1 VSTGGWAKHGT
12 AVFIVKEIQAI
23 LQQLERAP
31 QAPHALATLV
41 QVEGS
46 SYRRVGAR
54 LLING
59 EGQGLGSISGGCL
72 ESDVI
77 LRAKEVLEDGKAQ
90 VAVYDTTDENDL
102 VWGTG
107 TGCNGVAHILIEPL
121 PANPVWAEAV
131 RKNLAARKSTNLSV
145 VWKCANAALL
155 GTHETASVKKNLP
168 DNAAVLVDEIV
179 PPIRLLIFGAGND
192 AQPLA
197 RLAVELGWQVEVY
210 DARPAYAHRTR
221 FPGALVVQPAQPE
234 NATKVPLDPWTM
246 AVVMTHRYRDDTEIL
261 RALLPRLELPYLGL
275 LGPKTRLERIL
286 TELEKGGLS
295 LSSPMRAYVAQRQR
309 LPDMA
314 SSICWSV
321 GLGVAASKAVA
332 LINCPHWQ

>member
-1 VSTGGWAKHGT
+1 
-12 AVFIVKEIQAI
+12 VKEIQTI

-31 QAPHALATLV
+31 QALHTLATLV

-54 LLING
+54 LLINA

-107 TGCNGVAHILIEPL
+107 CNGVAHILIERL
-121 PANPVWAEAV
+121 PANPTWVETL

-145 VWKCANAALL
+145 VWKCVDAALL
-155 GTHETASVKKNLP
+155 GTHEMEAVKMILP
-168 DNAAVLVDEIV
+168 EKTSALVDEIA

-197 RLAVELGWQVEVY
+197 KVAADLGWVVEVY
-210 DARPAYAHRTR
+210 DARPAYAAKFRYPT
-221 FPGALVVQPAQPE
+221 ATLVSSTAPE
-234 NATKVPLDPWTM
+234 NAAKVPLDPWTV
-246 AVVMTHRYRDDTEIL
+246 AVVMTHRYRDDTEVL
-261 RALLPRLELPYLGL
+261 RSLMPRMELNYLGL
-275 LGPKTRLERIL
+275 LGPKTRLERII
-286 TELEKGGLS
+286 TELEKGGLAIT
-295 LSSPMRAYVAQRQR
+295 PAMRNR
-309 LPDMA
+309 LHGP
-314 SSICWSV
+314 V
-321 GLGVAASKAVA
+321 GLDLGGDTPEIVA
-332 LINCPHWQ
+332 LSILAEMQAGLAGRDGRPLRERTGPIHA